1 MRTENQQIE
10 AINASVEQLPM
21 LLNENMNEETSREI
35 TSIRGPNATLQ
46 IIFLTLCLAGLQF
59 TWTVEMA
66 YGTPYLLSLGLTK
79 SYMSLVWIAGPLS
92 GWTREITALFTQSEQ
107 GDTFKTVSIIIAISS
122 IYVLDFSVNCVQ
134 ASCRALIVDSL
145 PPSQQGSATAWA
157 GRMVG
162 LGNVAGYFMGYIDLV
177 KYLWFLG
184 NTQLKVLCVLATA
197 VLLLCDLITCYAVR
211 EKAIDKIT
219 SSTPKKRSPFRLFGD
234 IFKNIWNLPQP
245 IQRISNVSAAAI
257 VIGLCGISWA
267 ITMWAPF
274 SLLGEYIS
282 AQEALRESKN
292 TALGS
297 SRTTESRVSLSLARG
312 GLESGIYQPVMT
324 TDDED
329 DEEDIEMIGIKE
341 SHRTGEVNGGNG
353 YHERPPA
360 AGVLLGIH
368 NMYIVLPQFLVTF
381 FSSLVFKL
389 LENDEDKK
397 SPTDTIGVILRV
409 GAIMAAIAGFLSM
422 KIGNH

>member
-1 MRTENQQIE
+1 MQFFAWIGWFPFLFYSTTWVAEIYSNTQLSTSDPTGDTVGQATRAGSFAFLVYSIVSLSSSFLIPLLVSSLDGDEEQHIVKLINGIQI
-10 AINASVEQLPM
+10 NFNFLNHLKLP
-21 LLNENMNEETSREI
+21 
-35 TSIRGPNATLQ
+35 
-46 IIFLTLCLAGLQF
+46 FLTL
-59 TWTVEMA
+59 
-66 YGTPYLLSLGLTK
+66 
-79 SYMSLVWIAGPLS
+79 PLS
-92 GWTREITALFTQSEQ
+92 WT
-107 GDTFKTVSIIIAISS
+107 ISHFIFCACMLS
-122 IYVLDFSVNCVQ
+122 TYF
-134 ASCRALIVDSL
+134 
-145 PPSQQGSATAWA
+145 
-157 GRMVG
+157 
-162 LGNVAGYFMGYIDLV
+162 VA
-177 KYLWFLG
+177 
-184 NTQLKVLCVLATA
+184 
-197 VLLLCDLITCYAVR
+197 
-211 EKAIDKIT
+211 
-219 SSTPKKRSPFRLFGD
+219 
-234 IFKNIWNLPQP
+234 
-245 IQRISNVSAAAI
+245 NVSAAAI